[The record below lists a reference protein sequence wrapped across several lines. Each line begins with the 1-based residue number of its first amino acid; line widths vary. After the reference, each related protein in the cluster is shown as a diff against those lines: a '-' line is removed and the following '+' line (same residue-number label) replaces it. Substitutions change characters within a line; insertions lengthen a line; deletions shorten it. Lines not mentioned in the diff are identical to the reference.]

1 MYKSI
6 EYSENYSKMYGGLW
20 QNHRDDAIDNI
31 TQSELFKYKMEMMW
45 KTPAGDN
52 KKNVKLAV
60 PLKYFSMFW
69 KNFEISLIISEI
81 SLDFN
86 PA

>member
-31 TQSELFKYKMEMMW
+31 TQSELFKYKMEMM
-45 KTPAGDN
+45 
-52 KKNVKLAV
+52 
-60 PLKYFSMFW
+60 
-69 KNFEISLIISEI
+69 
-81 SLDFN
+81 
-86 PA
+86 